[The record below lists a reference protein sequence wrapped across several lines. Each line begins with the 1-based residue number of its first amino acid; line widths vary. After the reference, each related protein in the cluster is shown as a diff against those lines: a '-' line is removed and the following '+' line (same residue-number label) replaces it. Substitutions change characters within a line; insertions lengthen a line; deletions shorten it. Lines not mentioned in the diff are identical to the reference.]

1 MSQHLAP
8 VLRRTAALTT
18 GFLAIAATSLSYQVA
33 AQEVP
38 EVNFQLYPSQQFVPC
53 MAADPYVTPT
63 VDVVVKRG
71 SRNDTM
77 KVTLKDFKPGL
88 QFDLF
93 SLENSPLL
101 ADGSFDP
108 NFKGFGLVWYQSDLQ
123 PGNTTVKTILLDQTF
138 GFDSA
143 VGLKPTKTFH
153 LGFWF
158 NNPEDAQACGFD
170 PSKPTPFNGEQ
181 KAGPLAFITRPV
193 LPAGLGPLCT
203 KPNTSTVTVPTTC
216 DP

>member
-1 MSQHLAP
+1 MLKVAP
-8 VLRRTAALTT
+8 LVKRSIALTT
-18 GFLAIAATSLSYQVA
+18 SVVMVA
-33 AQEVP
+33 ASAGSRVQAQEP
-38 EVNFQLYPSQQFVPC
+38 SEIKFQLYPIEQFVPC
-53 MAADPYVTPT
+53 MAANPYVTPT
-63 VDVVVKRG
+63 VDVTVKRG
-71 SRNDTM
+71 NRNDLM
-77 KVTLKDFKPGL
+77 KLTLKGFKPGI

-93 SLENSPLL
+93 SLEKSLQL
-101 ADGSFDP
+101 ADGTIDP
-108 NFKGFGLVWYQSDLQ
+108 NFRGFGLVWYQSDLR
-123 PGNTTVKTILLDQTF
+123 PGTTIVKTILLDQIF

-143 VGLKPTKTFH
+143 VNLKPTKTFH

-158 NNPEDAQACGFD
+158 NNPEDAKECGFD

-203 KPNTSTVTVPTTC
+203 KPNTSTTPATC

>member
-1 MSQHLAP
+1 MSHNLAST
-8 VLRRTAALTT
+8 LRQSAALTT
-18 GFLAIAATSLSYQVA
+18 SFLAIAATTMSYGVQ
-33 AQEVP
+33 AQEVS
-38 EVNFQLYPSQQFVPC
+38 EVKFQLYPTQQFVKC

-71 SRNDTM
+71 VRNDTM
-77 KVTLKDFKPGL
+77 KMTLNGFKPGL

-101 ADGSFDP
+101 ADGNPNP
-108 NFKGFGLVWYQSDLQ
+108 NFKGFGLVWYQSDLR
-123 PGNTTVKTILLDQTF
+123 PGTTTVKTILLDQIF
-138 GFDSA
+138 GFDAA

-158 NNPEDAQACGFD
+158 NNPEDAKDCGFD

-203 KPNTSTVTVPTTC
+203 KPNTSTVPATC